1 LSFVNRPDSLVR
13 EPAPLARLRW
23 LVLAL
28 LTFGMIG
35 TGIDLLLLDH
45 YEDIWQMPPLL
56 LIVAG
61 LAAAVAVAARPAAWS
76 IAALRWIMILFI
88 VSGIAG
94 VGLHYNGNRE
104 FQREM
109 DPDLAG
115 WPLLV
120 KVMTAKAP
128 PALAPASMIQLGL
141 LGVLFTYRHPARS
154 RVPGA

>member
-1 LSFVNRPDSLVR
+1 MP

-45 YEDIWQMPPLL
+45 YEDIWQLPPLL
-56 LIVAG
+56 LVVAG
-61 LAAAVAVAARPAAWS
+61 LAAAAAVGTRPAAWS
-76 IAALRWIMILFI
+76 IAALRWTMILFV

-94 VGLHYNGNRE
+94 IALHYSGNRE

-109 DPDLAG
+109 DPALAG
-115 WPLLV
+115 WPLVV
-120 KVMTAKAP
+120 KVLTAKAP

-141 LGVLFTYRHPARS
+141 LGMLFTYRHPARF
-154 RVPGA
+154 RGPRT

>member
-1 LSFVNRPDSLVR
+1 VP
-13 EPAPLARLRW
+13 EPPPLARLRW

-45 YEDIWQMPPLL
+45 YEGIWQMPPLL
-56 LIVAG
+56 LVLAG
-61 LAAAVAVAARPAAWS
+61 LAAVAAVAARPAAWS
-76 IAALRWIMILFI
+76 IAALRCTMVLFV

-94 VGLHYNGNRE
+94 VALHYNGNRE

-109 DPDLAG
+109 DPALAG
-115 WPLLV
+115 WPLVV

-141 LGVLFTYRHPARS
+141 LGMLFTYRHPARS
-154 RVPGA
+154 RVPRA

>member
-1 LSFVNRPDSLVR
+1 MRD
-13 EPAPLARLRW
+13 PAPLARLRW

-28 LTFGMIG
+28 LTFGMMG

-45 YEDIWQMPPLL
+45 YEEIWQMAPLL

-61 LAAAVAVAARPAAWS
+61 LAAAAAVAARPAPWS
-76 IAALRWIMILFI
+76 ISALRWTMVLFI

-94 VGLHYNGNRE
+94 IALHYNGNRE

-109 DPDLAG
+109 DPALTG
-115 WPLLV
+115 WPLVV

-141 LGVLFTYRHPARS
+141 LGMLFTYRHPARLQ
-154 RVPGA
+154 VPPGVRRADQHKE